1 MARPDV
7 NARPIAWGAAA
18 IALAVLLAVAAVF
31 ALLRHWQMPPGGELL
46 PADAPISAGIS
57 GPALQSAP
65 QLDLAQYRRDKQQRL
80 DSIGWV
86 DAQRGLVH
94 IPIERAMDILAQ
106 PAAASS
112 GNARKEAP

>member
-7 NARPIAWGAAA
+7 NARPIAWGGAA

-31 ALLRHWQMPPGGELL
+31 ALLRHWQMPSGRELL
-46 PADAPISAGIS
+46 PDDAGVVHAIS

-86 DAQRGLVH
+86 DARRGLVH
-94 IPIERAMDILAQ
+94 IPIESAMDILAQ
-106 PAAASS
+106 PAAAAASS
-112 GNARKEAP
+112 ARRQAP